1 MPEDMTQAPSAAKAW
16 GIALRPAS
24 LVLAVGPV
32 WVGACVVF
40 FHTGEVPARLTLMA
54 LAAAVLMQVITNLQ
68 NDVGFTARG
77 CAKVGH
83 HNGLP
88 RATANAWLS
97 VKTVRVAIVL
107 LSMIATALGLS
118 LVIERGWLVLALG
131 MSSLVA
137 ALAYMGGPK
146 PIAYT
151 AWGEVTVW
159 VFFGGVAVLGTQW
172 LLSHQITA
180 LGVLAAIA
188 LGSLSAGALA
198 VNNQRDR
205 VHDGLVGRHT
215 LAVVLGAQ
223 ASEQVVCAWLLAPF
237 VVSVAM
243 AVLNKNLLFLV
254 PAMLLPRAI
263 ALMRRLPHCACG
275 SDYNAL
281 LFDVFRLALC
291 YAALL
296 SAVLVGARS
305 IKT

>member
-1 MPEDMTQAPSAAKAW
+1 MPPPPSAVKAW
-16 GIALRPAS
+16 ATALRPAS

-40 FHTGEVPARLTLMA
+40 FQTGEVPAQLTLMA
-54 LAAAVLMQVITNLQ
+54 LAAALLMQAITNLQ
-68 NDVGFTARG
+68 NDAGFTARG
-77 CAKVGH
+77 CATVGQH
-83 HNGLP
+83 SGLP

-97 VKTVRVAIVL
+97 VKTVRMAIVL
-107 LSMIATALGLS
+107 LSVIATALGLS
-118 LVIERGWLVLALG
+118 LVMARGWVVLVLG

-159 VFFGGVAVLGTQW
+159 VFFGWVAVLGTQW

-180 LGVLAAIA
+180 LGVLAAQA
-188 LGSLSAGALA
+188 VGSLSAGALA

-205 VHDGLVGRHT
+205 MHDGLVGRRT
-215 LAVVLGAQ
+215 LAVVLSAK
-223 ASEQVVCAWLLAPF
+223 ASERVVCAWLCLPF
-237 VVSVAM
+237 ALSVAM
-243 AVLNKNLLFLV
+243 ALLTTNLLFLV
-254 PAMLLPRAI
+254 PLLLLPKAI

-281 LFDVFRLALC
+281 LFDVFRLVLW

-305 IKT
+305 ITT

>member
-1 MPEDMTQAPSAAKAW
+1 MSEDITLPPSTLKAW
-16 GIALRPAS
+16 AIALRLPS

-32 WVGACVVF
+32 WVGSCVVF
-40 FHTGEVPARLTLMA
+40 FHTGDVPAQLTLMA
-54 LAAAVLMQVITNLQ
+54 LAAALLMQAITNLQ

-107 LSMIATALGLS
+107 LSMIAAALGLS
-118 LVIERGWLVLALG
+118 LVMARGWVVLALG
-131 MSSLVA
+131 LSSLVA

-151 AWGEVTVW
+151 PWGEVTVW
-159 VFFGGVAVLGTQW
+159 VFFGWVAVLGTQW
-172 LLSHQITA
+172 LLSNQITA
-180 LGVLAAIA
+180 LGVLAAQA
-188 LGSLSAGALA
+188 VGSLSAGALA

-205 VHDGLVGRHT
+205 VHDGLVGRRT
-215 LAVVLGAQ
+215 LAVVLGAV
-223 ASEQVVCAWLLAPF
+223 ASERVVCAWLLAPF
-237 VVSVAM
+237 VLSMAM
-243 AVLNKNLLFLV
+243 AVLTTHLIFLV
-254 PAMLLPRAI
+254 PVLLLPKAI
-263 ALMRRLPHCACG
+263 ALMRRLQRCRSG

-281 LFDVFRLALC
+281 LFDVFRLALWYC
-291 YAALL
+291 ALL

-305 IKT
+305 ISA

>member
-1 MPEDMTQAPSAAKAW
+1 MPPPPSAVKAW
-16 GIALRPAS
+16 ATALRPAS

-40 FHTGEVPARLTLMA
+40 FQTGEVPAQLTLMA
-54 LAAAVLMQVITNLQ
+54 LAAALLMQAITNLQ
-68 NDVGFTARG
+68 NDAGFTARG
-77 CAKVGH
+77 CATVGH
-83 HNGLP
+83 HSGLP

-97 VKTVRVAIVL
+97 VKTVRMAIVL
-107 LSMIATALGLS
+107 LSVIATALGLS
-118 LVIERGWLVLALG
+118 LVMARGWVVLVLG

-159 VFFGGVAVLGTQW
+159 VFFGWVAVLGTQW

-180 LGVLAAIA
+180 LGVLAAQA
-188 LGSLSAGALA
+188 VGSLSAGALA

-205 VHDGLVGRHT
+205 MHDGLVGRRT
-215 LAVVLGAQ
+215 LAVVLSAK
-223 ASEQVVCAWLLAPF
+223 ASERVVCAWLCLPF
-237 VVSVAM
+237 ALSVAM
-243 AVLNKNLLFLV
+243 ALLTTNLLFLV
-254 PAMLLPRAI
+254 PLLLLPKAI

-281 LFDVFRLALC
+281 LFDVFRLVLW

-305 IKT
+305 ITT